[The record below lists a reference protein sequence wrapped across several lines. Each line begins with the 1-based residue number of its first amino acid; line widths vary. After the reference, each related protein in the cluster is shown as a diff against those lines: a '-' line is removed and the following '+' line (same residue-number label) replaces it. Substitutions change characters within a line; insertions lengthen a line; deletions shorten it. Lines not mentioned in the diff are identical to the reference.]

1 MWLVLLVEV
10 DIPLI
15 AYHTGNNED
24 VPIYPDIV
32 AKQSLADATNGIDRV
47 RLVAEEW
54 LQAQN
59 Q

>member
-1 MWLVLLVEV
+1 VLPNTKVEV

-15 AYHTGNNED
+15 AYHTGVNED
-24 VPIYPDIV
+24 VPIYPDIMS
-32 AKQSLADATNGIDRV
+32 KQTLVDAINEIDPV